1 MRSAY
6 VAGVGYTKVSEHWEK
21 SLTELASEAALA
33 AIRDAGVERVDA
45 IYLANAAAE
54 VTSHQIGISAIVSE
68 ELGLSGVPAVRI
80 ECGEASGMAA
90 FLQAHAA
97 VSSGLAE
104 VALVVGAEK
113 LSDLMPEEYNT
124 VYTMTLPHETMGF
137 AGITPSAIA
146 ALLYRI
152 YMERYEVPQEFVAH
166 FPVLMH
172 RNAKGVPHAQFP
184 FEVRL
189 EDVLS
194 SPYVAAPLRRL
205 ETTAPCDGA
214 AALVL
219 VSEESLGSVRS
230 GSVTKVGGI
239 SVRTDYV
246 SPFERED
253 PLFLSSVALSVEEAL
268 MRSGIDRDDVNVV
281 ELHDSFS
288 VMAPLI
294 LESAGFSP
302 KGKSGL
308 RLKEGSYDLGG
319 ELPINTFGGL
329 KARGHPFGATALYQ
343 LAELHLQLTGRAGK
357 NQVDKARKG
366 LAISTSGFGAIS
378 GAAVLLG
385 GDGA

>member
-1 MRSAY
+1 MRAVY
-6 VAGVGYTKVSEHWEK
+6 VAGVGTTKVSEHWEK

-33 AIRDAGVERVDA
+33 AIRDAGVERVDL
-45 IYLANAAAE
+45 IYFANAAAE
-54 VTSHQIGISAIVSE
+54 VTSHQIGISAILSE

-90 FLQAHAA
+90 LLQAHAA

-113 LSDLMPEEYNT
+113 LSDLMPEEYNA

-137 AGITPSAIA
+137 AGITPAAVA

-152 YMERYEVPQEFVAH
+152 YTERYEVPQEFVAQ

-194 SPYVAAPLRRL
+194 SPYVAPPLRRL

-219 VSEESLGSVRS
+219 VSEDSLGSVRS
-230 GSVTKVGGI
+230 GSVTRVGGV
-239 SVRTDYV
+239 SFRTDYV
-246 SPFERED
+246 SPFDRED
-253 PLFLSSVALSVEEAL
+253 PLFISSVALSVEEAL
-268 MRSGIDRDDVNVV
+268 LRSGIDRDDVNVL

-294 LESAGFSP
+294 LESAGFAP
-302 KGKSGL
+302 RGRSGL
-308 RLKEGSYDLGG
+308 LLKEGSYDLNG
-319 ELPINTFGGL
+319 EMPINTFGGL

-357 NQVDKARKG
+357 NQVEKARSG
-366 LAISTSGFGAIS
+366 LAISTSGLGAIS

>member
-1 MRSAY
+1 MGAVY
-6 VAGVGYTKVSEHWEK
+6 VAGVGYTRVSEHWERP
-21 SLTELASEAALA
+21 LTELASEAALA

-45 IYLANAAAE
+45 IYFANAAAE
-54 VTSHQIGISAIVSE
+54 VTSHQIGVSAIVSE
-68 ELGLSGVPAVRI
+68 ELGLSGVPAVRV

-90 FLQAHAA
+90 FIQAHAA

-137 AGITPSAIA
+137 AGITPAAVA

-152 YMERYEVPQEFVAH
+152 YMERYEVPQEFVAQ

-172 RNAKGVPHAQFP
+172 RNAKGVAHAQFP

-219 VSEESLGSVRS
+219 VSEDSLGSVRS
-230 GSVTKVGGI
+230 GSVTRVGGI
-239 SVRTDYV
+239 GFRTDYV
-246 SPFERED
+246 SPFDRED
-253 PLFLSSVALSVEEAL
+253 PLFVSSVALSVEEAL
-268 MRSGIDRDDVNVV
+268 LRSGIGRDDVDVL

-294 LESAGFSP
+294 LESAGFSHR
-302 KGKSGL
+302 GKSGL
-308 RLKEGSYDLGG
+308 RLKEGSYDLNG
-319 ELPINTFGGL
+319 ELPVNTFGGL

-357 NQVDKARKG
+357 NQVDGARRG
-366 LAISTSGFGAIS
+366 LAVSTSGFGAIS

>member
-1 MRSAY
+1 MRSVY
-6 VAGVGYTKVSEHWEK
+6 VAGVGYTRVSEHWER

-33 AIRDAGVERVDA
+33 AIRDAGAGRVDA
-45 IYLANAAAE
+45 IYFASAAAE
-54 VTSHQIGISAIVSE
+54 ITSHQIGISAIVSE
-68 ELGLSGVPAVRI
+68 ELGLSGVPAVRT

-90 FLQAHAA
+90 LFQAFAA
-97 VSSGLAE
+97 VSSGLAKI
-104 VALVVGAEK
+104 ALVVGAEK

-124 VYTMTLPHETMGF
+124 VHTMTLPHETMGF
-137 AGITPSAIA
+137 AGITPAAIA

-152 YMERYEVPQEFVAH
+152 YMERYEVPQEFVAQ

-184 FEVRL
+184 FEVKL

-194 SPYVAAPLRRL
+194 SPYVAPPLRRL

-219 VSEESLGSVRS
+219 VSEDALGSVKS
-230 GSVTKVGGI
+230 GSATKVGGI
-239 SVRTDYV
+239 SLRTDYV
-246 SPFERED
+246 SPFDKED

-268 MRSGIDRDDVNVV
+268 RRSGIDRKDVDVL

-288 VMAPLI
+288 VTAPLI

-302 KGKSGL
+302 RGRSGL
-308 RLKEGSYDLGG
+308 RLKEGSHDLNG

-357 NQVDKARKG
+357 NQVDKAKRG
-366 LAISTSGFGAIS
+366 LAISTSGFGAVS